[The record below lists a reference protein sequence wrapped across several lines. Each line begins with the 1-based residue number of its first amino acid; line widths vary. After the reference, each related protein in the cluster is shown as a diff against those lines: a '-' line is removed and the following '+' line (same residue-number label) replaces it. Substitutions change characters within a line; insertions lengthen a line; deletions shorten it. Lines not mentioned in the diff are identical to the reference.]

1 MHKNPAVR
9 RGIFF
14 TGTDTG
20 VGKTLI
26 AGALAKALSDAGRRV
41 GVMKPLESGCRR
53 EGGQLIP
60 EDALFLKKMSGST
73 DDLSLICPYAFARP
87 LAPGI
92 AAQKEGIAIDLDRIA
107 EAFNRIASRC
117 DLVLVEGAGGLM
129 VPVDEQHLTADLI
142 RLLGLPLIIIA
153 RAALGTINHT
163 LLTVK
168 QAHAEG
174 LDARGIILNTTG
186 QEPDEAEETNPA
198 AIRKFSRIP
207 LLGVIPHIAEPDRQY
222 PELLSSLVCAHL
234 DLSLLQ

>member
-1 MHKNPAVR
+1 MHNNPAG

-26 AGALAKALSDAGRRV
+26 MGALAKALAAAGQRV
-41 GVMKPLESGCRR
+41 GVMKPFESGCRQ

-60 EDALFLKKMSGST
+60 EDALFLKKMSGT
-73 DDLSLICPYAFARP
+73 ADDLSLICPYAFARP

-92 AAQKEGIAIDLDRIA
+92 AAQKENIAIDLERVA
-107 EAFNRIASRC
+107 TAFDRIASRC

-129 VPVDEQHLTADLI
+129 VPVGEQQLTVDLI
-142 RLLGLPLIIIA
+142 RLLGLPLIIVA
-153 RAALGTINHT
+153 RSGLGTINHT

-174 LDARGIILNTTG
+174 LKVLGIIVNKTSP
-186 QEPDEAEETNPA
+186 EPDEAEETNPA
-198 AIRKFSRIP
+198 AIQKFSRIP
-207 LLGVIPHIAEPDRQY
+207 LLGVIPHIPEPDRQN
-222 PELLSSLVCAHL
+222 PELLSSLVRARI
-234 DLSLLQ
+234 DLSLFQ

>member
-1 MHKNPAVR
+1 MHSNSPVR
-9 RGIFF
+9 GFFF

-26 AGALAKALSDAGRRV
+26 TGALAKALAGTGQRV

-53 EGGQLIP
+53 HGGRLIP
-60 EDALFLKKMSGST
+60 EDALFLKKMSGSE

-92 AAQKEGIAIDLDRIA
+92 AAQKENSAIDLERVA
-107 EAFNRIASRC
+107 AAFDRIASRG

-129 VPVDEQHLTADLI
+129 VPVDEQHLTADLV

-153 RAALGTINHT
+153 RTALGTINHS

-168 QAHAEG
+168 QARAEG
-174 LDARGIILNTTG
+174 LEVRGIILNKTSP
-186 QEPDEAEETNPA
+186 EPDEAEETNPA
-198 AIRKFSRIP
+198 AIQKFSCVP
-207 LLGVIPHIAEPDRQY
+207 LLGIIPHIPEPDRKD
-222 PELLSSLVCAHL
+222 PELLSSLVRSHI